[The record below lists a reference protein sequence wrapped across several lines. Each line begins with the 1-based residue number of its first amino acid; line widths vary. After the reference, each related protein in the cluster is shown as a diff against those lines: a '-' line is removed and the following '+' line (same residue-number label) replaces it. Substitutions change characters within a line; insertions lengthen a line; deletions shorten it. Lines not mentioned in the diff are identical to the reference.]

1 MPPSCLTHFMQVL
14 LVHLL
19 PEKIGKE
26 FLHAWQFRR
35 LFSRDHESSEQFA
48 WLNCSHRE
56 IETQLACAGA
66 VPSIIVDSSQ
76 DETI

>member
-1 MPPSCLTHFMQVL
+1 MQPKGIMVTIRIGGEEL
-14 LVHLL
+14 LFTL
-19 PEKIGKE
+19 
-26 FLHAWQFRR
+26 R

-66 VPSIIVDSSQ
+66 APSIIVDSSQ

>member
-1 MPPSCLTHFMQVL
+1 MGGTTEGCLVNSIFMPRGVPT
-14 LVHLL
+14 
-19 PEKIGKE
+19 GTWE
-26 FLHAWQFRR
+26 FCHKFG

-66 VPSIIVDSSQ
+66 APSIIVDSSQ

>member
-1 MPPSCLTHFMQVL
+1 MSLYGGIDLHANNSVVVL
-14 LVHLL
+14 LNDQDQVVYQ
-19 PEKIGKE
+19 KR
-26 FLHAWQFRR
+26 W

-56 IETQLACAGA
+56 IETQLACSGTA
-66 VPSIIVDSSQ
+66 PSIIVDSSQ